1 MKVEYVS
8 MIAQAQ
14 KAAAVSSLV
23 QGLNY
28 AASLGAVRPEVLNR
42 IDYTCALEE
51 GLKAL
56 GVAPALLK
64 DAAEEKDTPSVSQGV
79 TEPRAPASQSDSGN
93 K

>member
-1 MKVEYVS
+1 

-14 KAAAVSSLV
+14 KAAGLSSLI

-28 AASLGAVRPEVLNR
+28 AATLAAAKPELAGRV
-42 IDYTCALEE
+42 DYDCAREE

-64 DAAEEKDTPSVSQGV
+64 SEDEITPAGSAPDEVNSPHATDEVPMSVAQEGN
-79 TEPRAPASQSDSGN
+79 APS
-93 K
+93 

>member
-14 KAAAVSSLV
+14 KAAGLSALT
-23 QGLNY
+23 QGLAY
-28 AASLGAVRPEVLNR
+28 AANMAAARPEVLER
-42 IDYTCALEE
+42 VDYDCALEE

-64 DAAEEKDTPSVSQGV
+64 SAEETDKQKPV
-79 TEPRAPASQSDSGN
+79 
-93 K
+93 

>member
-28 AASLGAVRPEVLNR
+28 AATVGATQPEVLNR
-42 IDYTCALEE
+42 IDYACALEE

-64 DAAEEKDTPSVSQGV
+64 DPE
-79 TEPRAPASQSDSGN
+79 DSLDNPIISPNHTDYSSSEN